1 MIPKL
6 FLDTDILMDFFTD
19 REPFVNSASEIFELN
34 ERGRVQIHISAVCLN
49 NIYYLI
55 RKRLGHKKA
64 IQIIEELI
72 EITEVIGT
80 TKEEIVQALRNDF
93 KDFED
98 SVQYSCAMTIK
109 GIDAIL
115 TRNTKDY
122 TKSEI
127 AVFTSENYLKT
138 IRDER

>member
-6 FLDTDILMDFFTD
+6 FLDTD
-19 REPFVNSASEIFELN
+19 S
-34 ERGRVQIHISAVCLN
+34 GRVQIHISAVCLN

-93 KDFED
+93 KYFED